1 MAAITAAVVGVI
13 LNLAVWFAVHTLFAE
28 VTVLAA
34 GPLRIE
40 LPVVATVVKPS
51 ALLAAAAAFALFRL
65 KASVLLTLG
74 LAALAGIGWRLLS
87 G

>member
-1 MAAITAAVVGVI
+1 M
-13 LNLAVWFAVHTLFAE
+13 
-28 VTVLAA
+28 TVLAA
-34 GPLRIE
+34 GPFHIE
-40 LPVVATVVKPS
+40 LPVLATIVLPS

-74 LAALAGIGWRLLS
+74 LAALAGIGWRLLA